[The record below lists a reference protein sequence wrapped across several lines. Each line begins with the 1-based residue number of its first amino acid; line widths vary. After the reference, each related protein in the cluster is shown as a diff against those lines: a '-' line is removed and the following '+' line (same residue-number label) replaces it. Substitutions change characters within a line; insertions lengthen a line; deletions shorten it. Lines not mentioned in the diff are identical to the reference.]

1 MRIASVLTVAATAL
15 ATLIP
20 ATAQTSAP
28 TVIQLVSAN
37 TELTQTLDA
46 KNLKQGDAVTAR
58 VRGTVRFA
66 NGTEIARGS
75 QLLGHVETITGTTQ
89 VVLTFDKAQLKGGKQ
104 LPIKATITAVIPAG
118 TQDYLADT
126 PNAATTI
133 ETTGQDV
140 NLKSTIQ
147 GSNSGQLIGKKN
159 IRLPIGTQLEFAIAA
174 PTAAANTAF
183 GN

>member
-20 ATAQTSAP
+20 ATAQTAP
-28 TVIQLVSAN
+28 TEIQLVSAN

-46 KNLKQGDAVTAR
+46 KNLKQGDAVTAK
-58 VRGTVRFA
+58 VRATIRFA

-75 QLLGHVETITGTTQ
+75 QLLGHVETITGATQ

-104 LPIKATITAVIPAG
+104 LPIKATITAIIPAG
-118 TQDYLADT
+118 TQDYLAET
-126 PNAATTI
+126 PSATTKI
-133 ETTGQDV
+133 QSVGQDV
-140 NLKSTIQ
+140 NLKSAVQ
-147 GSNSGQLIGKKN
+147 GSDSGQLTGKKS
-159 IRLPIGTQLEFAIAA
+159 IHLPVGTQLEFAIAA
-174 PTAAANTAF
+174 PTAAANTAN